1 MFDQRK
7 SIRDRKKKE
16 EEKNE
21 RRELEDLFQPARE
34 IPYILLLPPSYL
46 AVIFIATI
54 IKKKISINIRDISL
68 SSLARSILRLHSR
81 RIPAWIPFAY
91 LRSGRSVL
99 LAHVQRT
106 PNCFDLCSFRPSS
119 IISDI
124 VRSLLSWALHQE
136 VAQRLLSRISQQD
149 PLLYGTYQCIW

>member
-81 RIPAWIPFAY
+81 RIPA
-91 LRSGRSVL
+91 
-99 LAHVQRT
+99 
-106 PNCFDLCSFRPSS
+106 
-119 IISDI
+119 
-124 VRSLLSWALHQE
+124 
-136 VAQRLLSRISQQD
+136 
-149 PLLYGTYQCIW
+149 